1 MWKDANGVV
10 VDVLVVESAAAEQLL
25 ERLASS
31 EFTYCASRAEL
42 LYGVREID
50 DLEAAVF
57 REAAQRSAEFLCLDV
72 GVFLDGC
79 MGWVGER
86 QADDRQARYRHR
98 YTQAHEDP
106 PASGEARYG
115 RRQKVRR
122 THASRERSCM
132 VIGQRSVKVF

>member
-1 MWKDANGVV
+1 MWKDANCIV

-25 ERLASS
+25 ECLVSR
-31 EFTYCASRAEL
+31 EFAYCASRVEF

-79 MGWVGER
+79 MGWVGDR

-98 YTQAHEDP
+98 YTQAHEDSP
-106 PASGEARYG
+106 CLWRGLLG
-115 RRQKVRR
+115 RRQNVRR
-122 THASRERSCM
+122 THASRERSCR
-132 VIGQRSVKVF
+132 VIGQRSV